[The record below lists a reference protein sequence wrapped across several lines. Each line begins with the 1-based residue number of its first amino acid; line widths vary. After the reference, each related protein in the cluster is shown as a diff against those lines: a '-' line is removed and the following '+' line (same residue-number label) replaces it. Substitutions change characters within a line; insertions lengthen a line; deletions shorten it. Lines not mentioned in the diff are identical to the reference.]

1 MVGMSGKTSEP
12 RRGASSQHK
21 KPSPTAKAQ
30 PSAEALHVA
39 KILGDKY
46 PSDLSDKIAQVTSIV
61 LGRSEEEVC
70 IALHDHDFDPAKA
83 ISALLDSDSQDG
95 SQVCLKLSAY
105 LFQTTIILW
114 MLFPQGQQWTT
125 TGRKGRKSRGGEV
138 ASDLIVAPGDKSQ
151 SLGKPSSRGTSKA
164 GEKCSPSG
172 PCSARGHDLF
182 LYTASQSVREG
193 YGGSVTVSSDGGK
206 GRGKGRPSSTGRSRS
221 GSSGR
226 REEKGGRNRG
236 RAPRGSGRNKSRAVP
251 TTGVC
256 VCVRFARRCSDESSL
271 SL

>member
-1 MVGMSGKTSEP
+1 M
-12 RRGASSQHK
+12 
-21 KPSPTAKAQ
+21 
-30 PSAEALHVA
+30 
-39 KILGDKY
+39 
-46 PSDLSDKIAQVTSIV
+46 
-61 LGRSEEEVC
+61 
-70 IALHDHDFDPAKA
+70 
-83 ISALLDSDSQDG
+83 
-95 SQVCLKLSAY
+95 
-105 LFQTTIILW
+105 
-114 MLFPQGQQWTT
+114 
-125 TGRKGRKSRGGEV
+125 

-151 SLGKPSSRGTSKA
+151 SLGKPSGRGTSKA

-206 GRGKGRPSSTGRSRS
+206 GRGKGRPSSTGRGRS

-236 RAPRGSGRNKSRAVP
+236 RAPRGSGRNKSRTVP

-256 VCVRFARRCSDESSL
+256 VCVYSLPEGAVMSHL